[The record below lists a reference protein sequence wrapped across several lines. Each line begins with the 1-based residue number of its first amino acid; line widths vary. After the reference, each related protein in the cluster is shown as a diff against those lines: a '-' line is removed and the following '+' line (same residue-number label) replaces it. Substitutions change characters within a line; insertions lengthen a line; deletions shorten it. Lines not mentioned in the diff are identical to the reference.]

1 MRGEYAIRR
10 PVVNAYLVR
19 ERDRK
24 RFRELMLV
32 ALLVLPLG
40 LGLLA
45 DIWIH
50 MRVIQT
56 GYRLQQLERTLR
68 ELERTERRLRLEAS
82 YLASPQRVENLAF
95 DQLGMTE
102 PTPEQLL
109 FVEGHRLKAGPMETG
124 PMETGQ

>member
-24 RFRELMLV
+24 RFRELLLV
-32 ALLVLPLG
+32 ALLVLPIG

-56 GYRLQQLERTLR
+56 GYRLQQLERTLH
-68 ELERTERRLRLEAS
+68 ELERVERRLRLEAS
-82 YLASPQRVENLAF
+82 YLASPQRVEALAI

-109 FVEGHRLKAGPMETG
+109 FVEASRMETRR
-124 PMETGQ
+124 

>member
-24 RFRELMLV
+24 RLRELLLV

-50 MRVIQT
+50 MRVIESS
-56 GYRLQQLERTLR
+56 YRLSQLEYTLR
-68 ELERTERRLRLEAS
+68 ELERKERRLRLEAS
-82 YLASPQRVENLAF
+82 YLASPQRVEALAV
-95 DQLGMTE
+95 DQLGMVE
-102 PTPEQLL
+102 PAPEQLL
-109 FVEGHRLKAGPMETG
+109 FVEADR
-124 PMETGQ
+124 

>member
-24 RFRELMLV
+24 RLRELAIV

-40 LGLLA
+40 LGLIV
-45 DIWIH
+45 DVWIH
-50 MRVIQT
+50 MRVIRT
-56 GYRLQQLERTLR
+56 GYRLNRLEHTLR
-68 ELERTERRLRLEAS
+68 ELERSERRLRLEAS
-82 YLASPQRVENLAF
+82 YLASPQRVESLAVER
-95 DQLGMTE
+95 LGMAE

-109 FVEGHRLKAGPMETG
+109 FVEAAR
-124 PMETGQ
+124 